1 MRSIISLNDNWKFKK
16 ENVGLPAAYPT
27 DWQTVDVPHTWNAL
41 DGNDGSGPY
50 NRGSYWYAKTFVTPK
65 QPLPGGKVFVEF
77 LGAGQQATVYVNG
90 EQVKKPE
97 RKYDE
102 TNISIKINGQEI
114 EVKKHIYILLNKPK
128 GYISTTEIKSQKSVL
143 ELVPE
148 KYKNRNLF
156 PAGRLDKD
164 TTGLMLITDDGE
176 FAHNI
181 LSPRKH
187 VKKEYEV
194 KLDIPVTATMVK
206 GFKEGVN
213 LNDGECKSA
222 DLEITGE
229 YTAKVVITE
238 GRYHQIKR
246 MFGCYGAK
254 VVELNRTCMGN
265 LYLPKE
271 LKLGEV
277 KEATEDELQR
287 IQERSL

>member
-1 MRSIISLNDNWKFKK
+1 MERIDKIISEQTFYSRREIKK
-16 ENVGLPAAYPT
+16 LVSQGM
-27 DWQTVDVPHTWNAL
+27 
-41 DGNDGSGPY
+41 
-50 NRGSYWYAKTFVTPK
+50 
-65 QPLPGGKVFVEF
+65 
-77 LGAGQQATVYVNG
+77 VYVNG
-90 EQVKKPE
+90 ERVTKSE
-97 RKYDE
+97 SKYDE
-102 TNISIKINGQEI
+102 NNISIKINGI
-114 EVKKHIYILLNKPK
+114 EVEIKKHVYLLLNKPK
-128 GYISTTEIKSQKSVL
+128 GYVSTTEINSQKTVL
-143 ELVPE
+143 DLVPE

-194 KLDIPVTATMVK
+194 TLDVPVTQTMVE
-206 GFKEGVN
+206 GFKNGVN

-222 DLEITGE
+222 DLEITGD
-229 YTAKVVITE
+229 YTAKVTITE

-254 VVELNRTCMGN
+254 VIELHRICMGN
-265 LYLPKE
+265 LYLPKD

-277 KEATEDELQR
+277 KEATQIELQQ
-287 IQERSL
+287 IQERSLDNK

>member
-1 MRSIISLNDNWKFKK
+1 MVRIDKIISEQTYYTRKEIKK
-16 ENVGLPAAYPT
+16 LISQGM
-27 DWQTVDVPHTWNAL
+27 
-41 DGNDGSGPY
+41 
-50 NRGSYWYAKTFVTPK
+50 
-65 QPLPGGKVFVEF
+65 
-77 LGAGQQATVYVNG
+77 VYVNG

-97 RKYDE
+97 SKYDE
-102 TNISIKINGQEI
+102 LNISIKIDGKEI
-114 EVKKHIYILLNKPK
+114 EIKKHIYILLNKPK
-128 GYISTTEIKSQKSVL
+128 GYISATEDKSQKTVL
-143 ELVPE
+143 DLIPE

-164 TTGLMLITDDGE
+164 TTGLMIITDDGE

-194 KLDIPVTATMVK
+194 TIDIPVTTTMVE
-206 GFKEGVN
+206 GFKKGVN

-229 YTAKVVITE
+229 YTAKVTITE

-254 VVELNRTCMGN
+254 VVELNRICMGN

-271 LKLGEV
+271 LKIGQV
-277 KEATEDELQR
+277 KEASEDELKM
-287 IQERSL
+287 IQEKEQ

>member
-1 MRSIISLNDNWKFKK
+1 MQRIDKIISEQTYYTRKEIKK
-16 ENVGLPAAYPT
+16 LISQGLI
-27 DWQTVDVPHTWNAL
+27 
-41 DGNDGSGPY
+41 
-50 NRGSYWYAKTFVTPK
+50 
-65 QPLPGGKVFVEF
+65 
-77 LGAGQQATVYVNG
+77 YVNG

-97 RKYDE
+97 SKYDE
-102 TNISIKINGQEI
+102 TNITIQINGKEI
-114 EVKKHIYILLNKPK
+114 EIKKHIYLLLNKPK
-128 GYISTTEIKSQKSVL
+128 GYISSTEINSQKTVL
-143 ELVPE
+143 DLVPE
-148 KYKNRNLF
+148 EYKNRNLF

-194 KLDIPVTATMVK
+194 TLDIPVTEAMVK
-206 GFKEGVN
+206 GFKKGVN

-229 YTAKVVITE
+229 YTAKVVLTE

-254 VVELNRTCMGN
+254 VIELNRICMGN

-277 KEATEDELQR
+277 KEASEEELQK
-287 IQERSL
+287 IQERNFENK